1 MTVLEGV
8 REALR
13 ILNLVEIKG
22 ESNIVAMGRVLELIK
37 GIEDFI
43 VRSDGVHDGT
53 EE

>member
-13 ILNLVEIKG
+13 VLNLVEIKG

-43 VRSDGVHDGT
+43 LRSEAPTEST